1 MACNYNLIAPTPPG
15 HAMNQQHTVP
25 STTLYTANDDDDD
38 EDGDGDVNI
47 DQSTTISS
55 SCSLYMVWPHPPYPR
70 TAVLEYMPAETRYL
84 SDSWMDGWMDE
95 WMNG

>member
-1 MACNYNLIAPTPPG
+1 
-15 HAMNQQHTVP
+15 MNQQHTVP
-25 STTLYTANDDDDD
+25 STTLYTAIDDDDDDD

-55 SCSLYMVWPHPPYPR
+55 SCSLYMAPSSTPYPR
-70 TAVLEYMPAETRYL
+70 TAVLENMPAETRYL

-95 WMNG
+95 WMDGWMD